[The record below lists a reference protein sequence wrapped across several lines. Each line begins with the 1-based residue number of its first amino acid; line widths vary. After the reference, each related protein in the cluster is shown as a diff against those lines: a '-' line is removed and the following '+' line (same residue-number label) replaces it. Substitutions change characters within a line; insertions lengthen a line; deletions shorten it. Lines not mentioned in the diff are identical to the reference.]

1 MSFYTFQ
8 MRYKLSRK
16 QLNIIIKNLQSYCD
30 EIKCDKFDIYLNE
43 IERKNLYLLDIE
55 LYDEID
61 DENNNVIKLVEFY
74 LDAFNSGNDEKIF

>member
-8 MRYKLSRK
+8 MSYKLSRK
-16 QLNIIIKNLQSYCD
+16 QLNIIIKNLQLYCD
-30 EIKCDKFDIYLNE
+30 EISCSKFDIYSNE

-61 DENNNVIKLVEFY
+61 NENNNVIKLVEFY

>member
-1 MSFYTFQ
+1 MSIYTFQ
-8 MRYKLSRK
+8 MSYKLSRK

-55 LYDEID
+55 LYDD
-61 DENNNVIKLVEFY
+61 AENESNDVIKLVEFY
-74 LDAFNSGNDEKIF
+74 LDAFDNDEKIF

>member
-8 MRYKLSRK
+8 MSYKLSRK
-16 QLNIIIKNLQSYCD
+16 QLNIIIKNLQLYCD
-30 EIKCDKFDIYLNE
+30 EIKCEKFDIYLSE
-43 IERKNLYLLDIE
+43 IERKHLYLLDIE

-74 LDAFNSGNDEKIF
+74 LDAFDSGNDEKVF